1 MKYVLKA
8 DEMKACDEYTIN
20 GIGIPSMVLME
31 RAALSVVSALEERKI
46 PLKGKKALIAA
57 GTGNNGGDGLAIG
70 RLLSRIGAEVTFY
83 LEGNLQKLS
92 VETKA
97 QVRILKNMGFSIL
110 SKTEDDEYDMVV
122 DALFGIGLSG
132 EITGSFKEA
141 IEKSTVKRSGEPLS
155 AAWIFHRESV
165 RIREKFTD
173 VR

>member
-132 EITGSFKEA
+132 EITGS
-141 IEKSTVKRSGEPLS
+141 
-155 AAWIFHRESV
+155 
-165 RIREKFTD
+165 
-173 VR
+173 